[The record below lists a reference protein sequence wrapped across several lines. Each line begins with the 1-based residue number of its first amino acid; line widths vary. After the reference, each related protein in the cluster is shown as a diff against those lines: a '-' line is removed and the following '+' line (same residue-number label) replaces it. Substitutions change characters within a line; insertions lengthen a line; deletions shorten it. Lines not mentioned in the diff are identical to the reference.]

1 MTEYFRAEIN
11 GDAQDCAKLIQNL
24 RTSNWNLFVDQQGYL
39 VVAESE
45 WNKLDQLA
53 QQYCCQLEAL
63 GQYQQAA

>member
-11 GDAQDCAKLIQNL
+11 GDAQACAKLIQNL
-24 RTSNWNLFVDQQGYL
+24 RNGNWNLFVDQQGYL

-45 WNKLDQLA
+45 WDKLELLA
-53 QQYCCQLEAL
+53 QEYHCQLEAL